1 MAIQQ
6 ALNEEHGTPLLE
18 QPNEWDEVL
27 VPTLSPDDKEDK
39 AKLGSKYC
47 SHHAK
52 RSVIPTENLR
62 RRKQRPADVNVKL
75 FCNQLQS
82 DGQQPE

>member
-1 MAIQQ
+1 MKSMER
-6 ALNEEHGTPLLE
+6 LFWNSRTSGTKS
-18 QPNEWDEVL
+18 WSR
-27 VPTLSPDDKEDK
+27 LSPDDKEDK

-62 RRKQRPADVNVKL
+62 RRKHRPAAVNVKL
-75 FCNQLQS
+75 LCNQLQS